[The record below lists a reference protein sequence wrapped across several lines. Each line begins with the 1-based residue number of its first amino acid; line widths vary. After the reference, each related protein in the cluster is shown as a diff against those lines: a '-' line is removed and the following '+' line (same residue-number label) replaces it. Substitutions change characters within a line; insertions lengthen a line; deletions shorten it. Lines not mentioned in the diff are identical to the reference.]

1 VTDAANLTTIA
12 EYVAPIATMLAACM
26 TAANLGP
33 RVTGWGFV
41 VFTVGSLAW
50 SAVAVA
56 SGQQNLLLT
65 NAFLTLVNAV
75 GIWRW
80 LGRIARFA
88 DGAKAAE
95 KKSEAGDTPT
105 LVNIGAI
112 EGRAIVDRSDQKI
125 GSAVGLMAAV
135 DSGKVAYIVVGLGG
149 IGGLGE
155 RLVALPWDVVDLSEQ
170 TGVAKISERELAALP
185 DLDPADW
192 PTHSHGRQQI

>member
-1 VTDAANLTTIA
+1 VIDAANLAIFA

-41 VFTVGSLAW
+41 IFTVGSLAW

-56 SGQQNLLLT
+56 SGQQSLLLT

-95 KKSEAGDTPT
+95 KKSEAQDTPT

-112 EGRAIVDRSDQKI
+112 EGRAIVDSSNNKI
-125 GSAVGLMAAV
+125 GSAVGLMAAA
-135 DSGKVAYIVVGLGG
+135 DSGKIAYIVIALGG
-149 IGGLGE
+149 VGGLAE
-155 RLVALPWDVVDLSEQ
+155 RLVALPWYVVDLSEQ
-170 TGVAKISERELAALP
+170 ILVAKINPRELAAFP

-192 PTHSHGRQQI
+192 PAHLQAHQPI